1 MFLFS
6 SAAARGLV
14 AARGATP
21 VAVPRC
27 LPSGAPAAERGLE
40 DCGFGLCGAQVYL
53 PLSMW
58 TLRRPRVEPT
68 APAPRAAF

>member
-27 LPSGAPAAERGLE
+27 LPNGAPAAERGLE
-40 DCGFGLCGAQVYL
+40 DCGFGLCGAQVHVD
-53 PLSMW
+53 SSQ
-58 TLRRPRVEPT
+58 TKG
-68 APAPRAAF
+68 